1 MQLSVLYFI
10 LQFYLD
16 TYSPSHYP
24 TSPPYE
30 FHYYP
35 FVFLYNVTTC
45 VLIPKCSLFLP
56 VWDCHG
62 SHGGGGFPLFLNHVK
77 SKLHS
82 PLTHVTSSLVSVMLW
97 LPTPWPGNPGTQSRR
112 SGKGRGRSQLA
123 SLLGWPLKMCLA
135 TLTHLCQRQTVPP
148 VSALP
153 LGLADLGGLI
163 AFEFQHSHKA
173 LSHLLPNSS
182 TF

>member
-30 FHYYP
+30 FHYHP

-56 VWDCHG
+56 VLDCHG
-62 SHGGGGFPLFLNHVK
+62 SHGGGGFPFFLNHIK

-82 PLTHVTSSLVSVMLW
+82 PLTHVTSSLVSVMYGFRPLD
-97 LPTPWPGNPGTQSRR
+97 LVIQEPNQGDQ
-112 SGKGRGRSQLA
+112 GRG
-123 SLLGWPLKMCLA
+123 G
-135 TLTHLCQRQTVPP
+135 
-148 VSALP
+148 
-153 LGLADLGGLI
+153 GGL
-163 AFEFQHSHKA
+163 S
-173 LSHLLPNSS
+173 LPAYWDGL
-182 TF
+182 